1 MIGRET
7 LVIALAAVLFG
18 GSVSAAPRSLAVVG
32 RVSVEGGVI
41 NDAFALDD
49 AGRTLAW
56 VETTGAGQVR
66 MHIAPVTSG
75 WSGSTVNLTDFT
87 VTPERIHFVGGQWIV
102 VASEGERRVAAVV
115 SGNKLGARI
124 GPFGEGLVSAVG
136 GKKFVTVTER
146 TQAEERRFT
155 IAAYRPGGGLLAQRQ
170 IAIGPEGDIAGKGL
184 GFIGFTSGYL
194 QALVKKPGVYNP
206 RTDAR
211 GPAQIAV
218 YDVLAERAG
227 TAKALPDIP
236 RFLDFAVKRN
246 ERPGQELFVRRDDAG
261 LELVGPA
268 DKLRP
273 LALPAKLEH
282 FEPTD
287 IVQQATGG
295 RLIFSLVRD
304 GITDDVAA
312 TGKKGPRTLAFFAAD
327 AGSGKVTVLGEVPLG
342 EGTEFVW
349 SAGGNRIAVLHKT
362 HDNAGTTLVVYE
374 R

>member
-1 MIGRET
+1 
-7 LVIALAAVLFG
+7 
-18 GSVSAAPRSLAVVG
+18 VVG

-49 AGRTLAW
+49 AGHTLGW
-56 VETTGAGQVR
+56 IETTGAGAVR
-66 MHIAPVTSG
+66 MHVAPVTSG
-75 WSGSTVNLTDFT
+75 WSGSTVDLTDFT
-87 VTPERIHFVGGQWIV
+87 VTPERVHFVGGQWIV
-102 VASEGERRVAAVV
+102 VASEGEKRAAAVV
-115 SGNKLGARI
+115 SGRKLGARI

-146 TQAEERRFT
+146 SEPTGRRFT
-155 IAAYRPGGGLLAQRQ
+155 IAAYRPGGGLLAQKQ
-170 IAIGPEGDIAGKGL
+170 LAIGPEGEITGKGL

-206 RTDAR
+206 KTDTR

-218 YDVLAERAG
+218 YDVLAEKAG
-227 TAKALPDIP
+227 AAKALPNIP

-246 ERPGQELFVRRDDAG
+246 ERPGEDLFVRHDDAG

-273 LALPAKLEH
+273 LALPAKLTD
-282 FEPTD
+282 FEAGAD
-287 IVQQATGG
+287 IRQQSAPG

-312 TGKKGPRTLAFFAAD
+312 TGKKGPRKLAFFSAD
-327 AGSGKVTVLGEVPLG
+327 AASGKVTALGEVPLG
-342 EGTEFVW
+342 EEQDYAW
-349 SAGGNRIAVLHKT
+349 SAGGSRIAVLRKT
-362 HDNAGTTLVVYE
+362 QSNAGTTLEVYQ